1 MAKIKYL
8 PQTGKL
14 NSKMRRYLARG
25 KLIELKRAEA
35 LIAKETDPSV
45 VADPYKPIEVPNG
58 TLTATDRALMSGALP
73 RDCEPKDN
81 APKDDIMNRVVN
93 HAHQRNPNK
102 KW

>member
-1 MAKIKYL
+1 MTKIKYL

-35 LIAKETDPSV
+35 LMAKETDPSV
-45 VADPYKPIEVPNG
+45 VIDPYKKIEVPNG
-58 TLTATDRALMSGALP
+58 TLSAADRALMGGSLP
-73 RDCEPKDN
+73 RDHDPQDN
-81 APKDDIMNRVVN
+81 HPKDDIMNRVVN
-93 HAHQRNPNK
+93 HAHQRNPSK